1 MTVGIIIQTRTGSTR
16 LPAKVMMKADDK
28 LLMIDYV
35 INQLKHSKLCDDVV
49 IATTNLQRDDV
60 VFNHVNNR
68 NIPCFRGDEKNVLE
82 RHYQC
87 AKKYAFST
95 IVRIPSD
102 KPLIDPT
109 IVDSVIEKFQSNSYD
124 YLSNFFID
132 VNDNDRF
139 IPSYPSGT
147 EVEIF
152 SFTALE
158 TAWKKAEL
166 PSEREHVTPYFYK
179 NKEVF
184 KQTNFDNST
193 DLSGIRCT
201 LDTNDDYT
209 LIKKIIH
216 KINHRPLLLNDVLK
230 LFEKEPELSQINKH
244 VKHDGYLRSLKSD
257 KKFLK
262 SKLKK

>member
-1 MTVGIIIQTRTGSTR
+1 MTVGIIVQSRTGSSR
-16 LPAKVMMKADDK
+16 LPAKVMMKADDEF
-28 LLMIDYV
+28 LMIDYV
-35 INQLKHSKLCDDVV
+35 INQLKHSKLHDEIV
-49 IATTNLQRDDV
+49 IATTDLKRDDV
-60 VFNHVNNR
+60 IFDHVTNR

-124 YLSNFFID
+124 YISNFAVD
-132 VNDNDRF
+132 VNNNNRF

-158 TAWKKAEL
+158 TAWKDAS
-166 PSEREHVTPYFYK
+166 SEDEKEHVTPYIYSNPEKFNILTLK
-179 NKEVF
+179 SEK
-184 KQTNFDNST
+184 
-193 DLSGIRCT
+193 DLSQFRWALDYENDLKLIRIIISKIQKRPI
-201 LDTNDDYT
+201 LMNDILELFEQEPDLT
-209 LIKKIIH
+209 
-216 KINHRPLLLNDVLK
+216 KIN
-230 LFEKEPELSQINKH
+230 
-244 VKHDGYLRSLKSD
+244 
-257 KKFLK
+257 
-262 SKLKK
+262 

>member
-1 MTVGIIIQTRTGSTR
+1 MTVGIIVQTRTGSTR
-16 LPAKVMMKADDK
+16 LPGKVMMKADDK

-35 INQLKHSKLCDDVV
+35 FNQLKHSKLHDEIVV
-49 IATTNLQRDDV
+49 ATTNLKQDDV
-60 VFNHVNNR
+60 IFDYVTNR
-68 NIPCFRGDEKNVLE
+68 NVPCFRGDEKNVLE

-124 YLSNFFID
+124 YISNFSID

-152 SFTALE
+152 SFAALE
-158 TAWKKAEL
+158 AAWKNAT
-166 PSEREHVTPYFYK
+166 SEDEKEHVTPYIYTHPEKFNILTLKSEK
-179 NKEVF
+179 NLSQFRWALDYE
-184 KQTNFDNST
+184 N
-193 DLSGIRCT
+193 DLKLIRIIISKIQKRPI
-201 LDTNDDYT
+201 LMNDILELFEHEPDLT
-209 LIKKIIH
+209 
-216 KINHRPLLLNDVLK
+216 KIN
-230 LFEKEPELSQINKH
+230 
-244 VKHDGYLRSLKSD
+244 
-257 KKFLK
+257 
-262 SKLKK
+262 

>member
-1 MTVGIIIQTRTGSTR
+1 MTVGIIVQTRTGSTR
-16 LPAKVMMKADDK
+16 LPGKVMMKADDK
-28 LLMIDYV
+28 LLMVDYV
-35 INQLKHSKLCDDVV
+35 INQLKHSKLHDEIVV
-49 IATTNLQRDDV
+49 ATTNLKQDDV
-60 VFNHVNNR
+60 IFDYVTNR
-68 NIPCFRGDEKNVLE
+68 NIPCFRGDEKNVLD

-124 YLSNFFID
+124 YISNFSVD

-158 TAWKKAEL
+158 TAWKNAT
-166 PSEREHVTPYFYK
+166 SEHDKEHVTPYIYTNPEKFKIFTLKSEK
-179 NKEVF
+179 NLSQFRWALDYE
-184 KQTNFDNST
+184 N
-193 DLSGIRCT
+193 DLKLIRIIISKIQKRPI
-201 LDTNDDYT
+201 LMNDILELFEQEPDLT
-209 LIKKIIH
+209 
-216 KINHRPLLLNDVLK
+216 KIN
-230 LFEKEPELSQINKH
+230 
-244 VKHDGYLRSLKSD
+244 
-257 KKFLK
+257 
-262 SKLKK
+262 

>member
-1 MTVGIIIQTRTGSTR
+1 MTVGIIVQTRTGSTR
-16 LPAKVMMKADDK
+16 LPGKVMMKADDK
-28 LLMIDYV
+28 LLMVDYV
-35 INQLKHSKLCDDVV
+35 INQLKHSKLHDEIV
-49 IATTNLQRDDV
+49 IATTDLKQDDV
-60 VFNHVNNR
+60 IFDYVTNR

-124 YLSNFFID
+124 YISNFFVD

-158 TAWKKAEL
+158 TAWKNAT
-166 PSEREHVTPYFYK
+166 SEHDKEHVTPYIYSNPEK
-179 NKEVF
+179 F
-184 KQTNFDNST
+184 KIFTLKSEK
-193 DLSGIRCT
+193 DLSQFRWALDYENDLKLIRIIISKIQKRPI
-201 LDTNDDYT
+201 LMNDILELFEQEPDLT
-209 LIKKIIH
+209 
-216 KINHRPLLLNDVLK
+216 KIN
-230 LFEKEPELSQINKH
+230 
-244 VKHDGYLRSLKSD
+244 
-257 KKFLK
+257 
-262 SKLKK
+262 

>member
-1 MTVGIIIQTRTGSTR
+1 MTVGIIVQTRTGSTR
-16 LPAKVMMKADDK
+16 LPGKVMMKADDK

-35 INQLKHSKLCDDVV
+35 INQLKHSKLHDEIVV
-49 IATTNLQRDDV
+49 ATTNLEQDDV
-60 VFNHVNNR
+60 IFDYVTNR
-68 NIPCFRGDEKNVLE
+68 NILCFRGDEKNVLE

-158 TAWKKAEL
+158 TAWKNAT
-166 PSEREHVTPYFYK
+166 SEEEKEHVTPYLYSHPEKF
-179 NKEVF
+179 N
-184 KQTNFDNST
+184 TST
-193 DLSGIRCT
+193 
-201 LDTNDDYT
+201 
-209 LIKKIIH
+209 
-216 KINHRPLLLNDVLK
+216 
-230 LFEKEPELSQINKH
+230 
-244 VKHDGYLRSLKSD
+244 
-257 KKFLK
+257 LK
-262 SKLKK
+262 SKNNLSQFRWALDYENDLKLIRIIISKITKRPILMNDFLELFEQEPDLKKIN

>member
-1 MTVGIIIQTRTGSTR
+1 MTVGIIVQTRTGSTR
-16 LPAKVMMKADDK
+16 LPGKVMMKADDK
-28 LLMIDYV
+28 LLMVDYV
-35 INQLKHSKLCDDVV
+35 INQLKHSKLHDEIV
-49 IATTNLQRDDV
+49 IATTDLKQDDV
-60 VFNHVNNR
+60 IFDYVTNR

-124 YLSNFFID
+124 YISNFSVD

-152 SFTALE
+152 SFAALE
-158 TAWKKAEL
+158 TAWKNAT
-166 PSEREHVTPYFYK
+166 SEHDKEHVTPYIYTQPEKFKIFTLKSEK
-179 NKEVF
+179 NLSQFRWALDYE
-184 KQTNFDNST
+184 N
-193 DLSGIRCT
+193 DLKLIRIIISKIQKRPI
-201 LDTNDDYT
+201 LMNDILELFEQEPDLT
-209 LIKKIIH
+209 
-216 KINHRPLLLNDVLK
+216 KIN
-230 LFEKEPELSQINKH
+230 
-244 VKHDGYLRSLKSD
+244 
-257 KKFLK
+257 
-262 SKLKK
+262 

>member
-1 MTVGIIIQTRTGSTR
+1 MTVGIIVQTRTGSTR
-16 LPAKVMMKADDK
+16 LPGKVMMKADDK
-28 LLMIDYV
+28 LLMVDYV
-35 INQLKHSKLCDDVV
+35 INQLKHSKLHDEIV
-49 IATTNLQRDDV
+49 IATTDLKQDDV
-60 VFNHVNNR
+60 IFDYVTNR

-124 YLSNFFID
+124 YISNFSVD
-132 VNDNDRF
+132 VNDRF

-158 TAWKKAEL
+158 TAWKNAT
-166 PSEREHVTPYFYK
+166 SEHDKEHVTPYIYTQPEKFKIFTLKSEK
-179 NKEVF
+179 NLSQFRWALDYE
-184 KQTNFDNST
+184 N
-193 DLSGIRCT
+193 DLKLIRIIISKIQKRPI
-201 LDTNDDYT
+201 LMNDILELFEQEPDLT
-209 LIKKIIH
+209 
-216 KINHRPLLLNDVLK
+216 KIN
-230 LFEKEPELSQINKH
+230 
-244 VKHDGYLRSLKSD
+244 
-257 KKFLK
+257 
-262 SKLKK
+262 

>member
-1 MTVGIIIQTRTGSTR
+1 MTVGIIVQTRTGSTR
-16 LPAKVMMKADDK
+16 LPGKVMMKADDK
-28 LLMIDYV
+28 LLMVDYV
-35 INQLKHSKLCDDVV
+35 INQLKHSKLHDEIV
-49 IATTNLQRDDV
+49 IATTDLKQDDV
-60 VFNHVNNR
+60 IFDYVTNR

-82 RHYQC
+82 RHYEC

-124 YLSNFFID
+124 YISNFSVD

-158 TAWKKAEL
+158 TAWKNAT
-166 PSEREHVTPYFYK
+166 SEHDKEHVTPYIYSNPEKFNILTLK
-179 NKEVF
+179 SEK
-184 KQTNFDNST
+184 
-193 DLSGIRCT
+193 DLSQFRWALDYENDLKLIRIIISKIQKRPI
-201 LDTNDDYT
+201 LMNDILELFEQEPDLT
-209 LIKKIIH
+209 
-216 KINHRPLLLNDVLK
+216 KIN
-230 LFEKEPELSQINKH
+230 
-244 VKHDGYLRSLKSD
+244 
-257 KKFLK
+257 
-262 SKLKK
+262 

>member
-1 MTVGIIIQTRTGSTR
+1 MTVGIIVQTRTGSTR
-16 LPAKVMMKADDK
+16 LPGKVMMKADDK

-35 INQLKHSKLCDDVV
+35 INQLKHSKLHDEIV
-49 IATTNLQRDDV
+49 IATTNLKQDDV
-60 VFNHVNNR
+60 IFDYVTNR
-68 NIPCFRGDEKNVLE
+68 NILCFRGDEKNVLE

-124 YLSNFFID
+124 YISNFSVD

-158 TAWKKAEL
+158 AAWKNAT
-166 PSEREHVTPYFYK
+166 SEEEKEHVTPYLYSHPEKFNTLTIKSKK
-179 NKEVF
+179 NLSQFRWALDYE
-184 KQTNFDNST
+184 N
-193 DLSGIRCT
+193 DLKLIRIIISKIQKRPI
-201 LDTNDDYT
+201 LMNDILELFERESDLT
-209 LIKKIIH
+209 
-216 KINHRPLLLNDVLK
+216 KIN
-230 LFEKEPELSQINKH
+230 
-244 VKHDGYLRSLKSD
+244 
-257 KKFLK
+257 
-262 SKLKK
+262 

>member
-1 MTVGIIIQTRTGSTR
+1 MTVGIIVQTRTGSTR
-16 LPAKVMMKADDK
+16 LPGKVMMKADDK
-28 LLMIDYV
+28 LLMVDYV
-35 INQLKHSKLCDDVV
+35 INQLKHSKLHDEIV
-49 IATTNLQRDDV
+49 IATTDLKQDDV
-60 VFNHVNNR
+60 IFDYVTNR
-68 NIPCFRGDEKNVLE
+68 NVPCFRGDEKNVLE

-124 YLSNFFID
+124 YISNFSVD

-158 TAWKKAEL
+158 TAWKNAT
-166 PSEREHVTPYFYK
+166 SEHDKEHVTPYIYSNLEKFNILTLK
-179 NKEVF
+179 SEK
-184 KQTNFDNST
+184 
-193 DLSGIRCT
+193 DLSQFRWALDYENDLKLIRIIISKIQKRPI
-201 LDTNDDYT
+201 LMNDILELFEQEPDLT
-209 LIKKIIH
+209 
-216 KINHRPLLLNDVLK
+216 KIN
-230 LFEKEPELSQINKH
+230 
-244 VKHDGYLRSLKSD
+244 
-257 KKFLK
+257 
-262 SKLKK
+262 

>member
-1 MTVGIIIQTRTGSTR
+1 MTVGIIVQTRTGSTR
-16 LPAKVMMKADDK
+16 LPGKVMMKADDK
-28 LLMIDYV
+28 LLMVDYV
-35 INQLKHSKLCDDVV
+35 INQLKHSKLHDAIV
-49 IATTNLQRDDV
+49 IATTDLKQDDV
-60 VFNHVNNR
+60 IFDYVTNR

-124 YLSNFFID
+124 YISNFSVD

-152 SFTALE
+152 SFAALE
-158 TAWKKAEL
+158 TAWKNAT
-166 PSEREHVTPYFYK
+166 SEHDKEHVTPYIYSNPEK
-179 NKEVF
+179 F
-184 KQTNFDNST
+184 KIFTLKSEK
-193 DLSGIRCT
+193 DLSQFRWALDYENDLKLIRIIISKIQKRPI
-201 LDTNDDYT
+201 LMNDILELFEQEPDLT
-209 LIKKIIH
+209 
-216 KINHRPLLLNDVLK
+216 KIN
-230 LFEKEPELSQINKH
+230 
-244 VKHDGYLRSLKSD
+244 
-257 KKFLK
+257 
-262 SKLKK
+262 

>member
-1 MTVGIIIQTRTGSTR
+1 MTVGIIVQTRTGSTR
-16 LPAKVMMKADDK
+16 LPGKVMMKADDK
-28 LLMIDYV
+28 LLMVDYV
-35 INQLKHSKLCDDVV
+35 INQLKHSKLHDEIV
-49 IATTNLQRDDV
+49 IATTDLKQDDV
-60 VFNHVNNR
+60 IFDYVTNR

-124 YLSNFFID
+124 YISNFSVD

-158 TAWKKAEL
+158 TAWKNAT
-166 PSEREHVTPYFYK
+166 SEHDKEHVTPYIYSNLEKFKIFTLKSEK
-179 NKEVF
+179 NLSQFRWALDYE
-184 KQTNFDNST
+184 N
-193 DLSGIRCT
+193 DLKLIRSIISKIT
-201 LDTNDDYT
+201 KRPILMNDILELFEQEPDLT
-209 LIKKIIH
+209 
-216 KINHRPLLLNDVLK
+216 KIN
-230 LFEKEPELSQINKH
+230 
-244 VKHDGYLRSLKSD
+244 
-257 KKFLK
+257 
-262 SKLKK
+262 

>member
-1 MTVGIIIQTRTGSTR
+1 MTVGIIVQTRTGSTR
-16 LPAKVMMKADDK
+16 LPGKVMMKADDK
-28 LLMIDYV
+28 LLMVDYV
-35 INQLKHSKLCDDVV
+35 INQLKHSKLHDEIV
-49 IATTNLQRDDV
+49 IATTDLKQDDV
-60 VFNHVNNR
+60 IFDYVTNR

-124 YLSNFFID
+124 YISNFSVD

-152 SFTALE
+152 SFTTLE
-158 TAWKKAEL
+158 TAWKNAT
-166 PSEREHVTPYFYK
+166 SEHDKEHVTPYIYTQPEKFKIFTLKSEK
-179 NKEVF
+179 NLSQFRWALDYE
-184 KQTNFDNST
+184 N
-193 DLSGIRCT
+193 DLKLIRSIISKIT
-201 LDTNDDYT
+201 KRPILMNDILELFEQEPDLT
-209 LIKKIIH
+209 
-216 KINHRPLLLNDVLK
+216 KIN
-230 LFEKEPELSQINKH
+230 
-244 VKHDGYLRSLKSD
+244 
-257 KKFLK
+257 
-262 SKLKK
+262 

>member
-1 MTVGIIIQTRTGSTR
+1 MTVGIIVQTRTGSTR
-16 LPAKVMMKADDK
+16 LPGKVMMKADDK
-28 LLMIDYV
+28 LLMVDYV
-35 INQLKHSKLCDDVV
+35 INQLKHSKLHDEIV
-49 IATTNLQRDDV
+49 IATTDLKQDDV
-60 VFNHVNNR
+60 IFDYVTNR

-158 TAWKKAEL
+158 TAWKNAT
-166 PSEREHVTPYFYK
+166 SEHDKEHVTPYIYSNPEKFNILTLK
-179 NKEVF
+179 SEK
-184 KQTNFDNST
+184 
-193 DLSGIRCT
+193 DLSQFRWALDYENDLKLIRIIISKIQKRPI
-201 LDTNDDYT
+201 LMNDILELFEQEPDLT
-209 LIKKIIH
+209 
-216 KINHRPLLLNDVLK
+216 KIN
-230 LFEKEPELSQINKH
+230 
-244 VKHDGYLRSLKSD
+244 
-257 KKFLK
+257 
-262 SKLKK
+262 